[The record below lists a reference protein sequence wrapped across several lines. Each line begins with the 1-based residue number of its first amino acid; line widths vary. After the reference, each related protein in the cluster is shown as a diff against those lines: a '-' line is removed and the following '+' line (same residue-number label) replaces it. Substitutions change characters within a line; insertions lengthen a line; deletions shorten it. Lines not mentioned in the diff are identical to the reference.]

1 MTDSLFP
8 EPLFPETLF
17 SEPEHEPLWSA
28 LQLAGDKP
36 PADADRGEKK
46 NYAQRL
52 SNQLAQTV
60 ADALRPLYPN
70 ITRLRPA
77 KARRQ
82 PSMSPRAES
91 AWTSR
96 HSTPLSA

>member
-8 EPLFPETLF
+8 EPETLF

-70 ITRLRPA
+70 ITPTASGEGQEATVDVA
-77 KARRQ
+77 K
-82 PSMSPRAES
+82 AES

>member
-8 EPLFPETLF
+8 PEPETLF

-28 LQLAGDKP
+28 LQLAGDKPP

-70 ITRLRPA
+70 ITPTRPE

-82 PSMSPRAES
+82 QSMSPRAES

>member
-1 MTDSLFP
+1 MTESLFP
-8 EPLFPETLF
+8 EPETLFPEPLF

-70 ITRLRPA
+70 
-77 KARRQ
+77 
-82 PSMSPRAES
+82 
-91 AWTSR
+91 
-96 HSTPLSA
+96 

>member
-8 EPLFPETLF
+8 EPETLF

-70 ITRLRPA
+70 ITPTA
-77 KARRQ
+77 SGEGQ
-82 PSMSPRAES
+82 EQQSMSPRAES

>member
-8 EPLFPETLF
+8 EPETLF

-46 NYAQRL
+46 NYAQRPVSYTHL
-52 SNQLAQTV
+52 TLPTNREV
-60 ADALRPLYPN
+60 
-70 ITRLRPA
+70 
-77 KARRQ
+77 
-82 PSMSPRAES
+82 
-91 AWTSR
+91 
-96 HSTPLSA
+96 

>member
-60 ADALRPLYPN
+60 PMLCVRCIPTSP
-70 ITRLRPA
+70 RRHPA

-82 PSMSPRAES
+82 RSMSPRDES

-96 HSTPLSA
+96 HSTPPSA